1 MSINNLRTIQECAVE
16 TIRVAEYHD
25 HSDVGTSI
33 CQQNTAALFI
43 NTLIS
48 SNLNIP
54 LPAQDSML
62 KACKV
67 CYFSDGRMDAPSRM
81 VLNLAETFSKH
92 INDNTEEA
100 RSAIVQIVNQIH
112 VLA

>member
-1 MSINNLRTIQECAVE
+1 MSVNNLHAIKECAVE
-16 TIRVAEYHD
+16 MIRVAEFHD
-25 HSDVGTSI
+25 DGDDAGTSI

-54 LPAQDSML
+54 LSAQNSML
-62 KACKV
+62 AACKV
-67 CYFSDGRMDAPSRM
+67 CYFSGGQMDAPSSM
-81 VLNLAETFSKH
+81 VLNLAQAFSNH
-92 INDNTEEA
+92 VNNREEA
-100 RSAIVQIVNQIH
+100 RRSIVQIVNQIQ